1 MQPSRHLG
9 KLVVVFCLSV
19 LLGYTACAQEAS
31 MGELAA
37 RYDPKAY
44 LSRQKHA
51 VVHVLTVN
59 EGARRAY
66 AFVPD
71 APRSNAVPVVFFHHG
86 WLGVSPKN
94 FGALID
100 HLVRRGAVVIYPVYQ
115 DIPQTMPR
123 EITALAAAAD
133 REALRAVDRE
143 YPGMIDH
150 DKVMYYGYSM
160 GAAISLNLALAPEKY
175 GLPAPRALA
184 LMAPGDA
191 KHVVRGPEAASII
204 GDVSKLPPELA
215 VALVAGSA
223 DTSIGLPTAR
233 ELASRMCQ
241 LRRDR
246 RTLLI
251 LPSDESGGTHV
262 KAGHSSP
269 GAPDTRYDFPDSRAP
284 VAEATPPRADFESS
298 PSLNFLDF
306 GGYWKVV
313 AGLLDWIDFGRYPDD
328 VFGRNAAVRFLG
340 QWPDGTPY
348 KPAVIE
354 EPCPERG

>member
-1 MQPSRHLG
+1 MD
-9 KLVVVFCLSV
+9 
-19 LLGYTACAQEAS
+19 
-31 MGELAA
+31 ELAA

-44 LSRQKHA
+44 LSQEKHA

-59 EGARRAY
+59 EGAKRAY

-71 APRSNAVPVVFFHHG
+71 SPRPSGAPVIFFHHG

-94 FGALID
+94 YGALID
-100 HLVRRGAVVIYPVYQ
+100 FLVRRGAVVIYPVYQ

-123 EITALAAAAD
+123 EVTSLAAAAD
-133 REALRAVDRE
+133 KEALTAVDHD
-143 YPGMIDH
+143 YPGLIDH
-150 DKVMYYGYSM
+150 NKVMYYGYSM
-160 GAAISLNLALAPEKY
+160 GAAISLNLALAPERY

-215 VALVAGSA
+215 VAVVAGSA
-223 DTSIGLPTAR
+223 DTSIGLPTAH
-233 ELASRMCQ
+233 ELARRMCQ

-251 LPSDESGGTHV
+251 FPSDESGGRHV

-269 GAPDTRYDFPDSRAP
+269 GSPDSRYDFPDSRAK
-284 VAEATPPRADFESS
+284 VEDSIPPRPDFESS
-298 PSLNFLDF
+298 DSLNFLDF
-306 GGYWKVV
+306 AGYWKVV
-313 AGLLDWIDFGRYPDD
+313 TGLLDWIVSGRYPDD
-328 VFGRNAAVRFLG
+328 VFGRNAAVSFLG
-340 QWPDGTPY
+340 QWPDGTPF

-354 EPCPERG
+354 EPCAARD